1 MKKRMLALFA
11 CVMALTLVLAGC
23 VRTEVGI
30 ELNPDGSGTVGTI
43 VLIQKDAYEMMKESG
58 DPFEG
63 KETYTETIDDEE
75 YIGTRET
82 AEYGSA
88 DELKAA
94 LLSLTFAGN
103 VSGAENRVSDEEPEN
118 LTGEIVIAP
127 EAEETESKQAA
138 IFKSVDIV
146 KDGGSLTF
154 RAVLAQQSNTGSEE
168 LSGMDFNEMYKLKV
182 AVTMPG
188 EIKSNSAGTAAENTV
203 TWEIDDLTAENSIE
217 IVSDA
222 CGGSIVP
229 VVVLAV
235 LIVLLLVAVG
245 VLMSK
250 KKQQK

>member
-82 AEYGSA
+82 AVYGSA

-94 LLSLTFAGN
+94 LLALTFAGN

-127 EAEETESKQAA
+127 EAEETGSEQAA

-154 RAVLAQQSNTGSEE
+154 RAVLIQ
-168 LSGMDFNEMYKLKV
+168 LCLCKLGVGLMLNMHVFWGV
-182 AVTMPG
+182 ACM
-188 EIKSNSAGTAAENTV
+188 
-203 TWEIDDLTAENSIE
+203 
-217 IVSDA
+217 
-222 CGGSIVP
+222 
-229 VVVLAV
+229 VLAV
-235 LIVLLLVAVG
+235 KTPKFLQDFLITTGGGGGGAVVNNVYHSVRLVQM
-245 VLMSK
+245 LK
-250 KKQQK
+250 KGGG